1 MVNCMVGH
9 GMEMEPTFTGTK
21 GREAGRLGQGRVTV
35 TTLGGKLRRL
45 QRRSGQRSADQ
56 RTRTEAKWRTL
67 EFTSFPLI
75 WYSKNSGLS
84 MSKFQSL
91 APLKQLT
98 MKNQKGYWTDGDY
111 GNFSD
116 DEFVQC

>member
-1 MVNCMVGH
+1 MVLHGMVDGIGMVQH

-56 RTRTEAKWRTL
+56 RTRTEAKWSSR
-67 EFTSFPLI
+67 P
-75 WYSKNSGLS
+75 
-84 MSKFQSL
+84 SL
-91 APLKQLT
+91 
-98 MKNQKGYWTDGDY
+98 
-111 GNFSD
+111 
-116 DEFVQC
+116 

>member
-1 MVNCMVGH
+1 MVNGMVRH

-75 WYSKNSGLS
+75 WYSKSCGLS
-84 MSKFQSL
+84 LSKLGGFESINHEESQR
-91 APLKQLT
+91 P
-98 MKNQKGYWTDGDY
+98 MD
-111 GNFSD
+111 
-116 DEFVQC
+116 